1 MLERFVPAISEWFKA
16 NKLSLNIN
24 KINYT
29 LFHKNCNK
37 DDLTLKISDLEI
49 IKSILERQASI
60 KFRSNVR

>member
-29 LFHKNCNK
+29 LFNKNCNK